1 MWIEKKNE
9 MLSKRILK
17 KKIDTYV
24 NWNKIKI
31 KIENKIVYIKKMINQ
46 FFKFCRFYLLSILN
60 VIGTIFIHH
69 G

>member
-31 KIENKIVYIKKMINQ
+31 KIENKIVYIKKW
-46 FFKFCRFYLLSILN
+46 
-60 VIGTIFIHH
+60 
-69 G
+69 